1 MKEKVIKTTKK
12 FSAIFATFL
21 FTTLL
26 FSSTAFAATDPT
38 SEISNIIER
47 IVKIVTQVGSGI
59 LILFIV
65 KDAFEMLQNKDNP
78 AYRNIL
84 LRDIFMLIIAAIF
97 LFKPDFILQAVKF
110 IANV

>member
-1 MKEKVIKTTKK
+1 MKNKIINLTKNLSMAFVTFA
-12 FSAIFATFL
+12 FSML
-21 FTTLL
+21 VFT
-26 FSSTAFAATDPT
+26 SSVLAVNDPT
-38 SEISNIIER
+38 TEISGIIDR

-97 LFKPDFILQAVKF
+97 LFKPDFILEAVKF

>member
-1 MKEKVIKTTKK
+1 MKEKLFKHFKNISFVVTSFI
-12 FSAIFATFL
+12 

-26 FSSTAFAATDPT
+26 FTSTAFAATDPT

-47 IVKIVTQVGSGI
+47 IVKIVTQVGSGV

-78 AYRNIL
+78 AYRNML

-97 LFKPDFILQAVKF
+97 LFKPDFILQAIKF